1 MKNLSLAL
9 NAVLAVAVAVLYYLH
24 FSGKSSTNSS
34 TTDSTGTVGS
44 KPIVYVNSDSLLN
57 NYEFFKD
64 ARKAFEQKRAQLDT
78 EINGR
83 GSSLQREI
91 QVFQQQAPGM
101 IAAEA
106 QARQLS
112 LQKRGAEFEQ
122 YRQKAANDLAEEE
135 AKKNDELYNNISGY
149 IQKYN
154 RENDYQFVLG
164 YSKGGGILF
173 ANPNYDVTKK
183 IMEGLNKEYKE
194 SQAKAIPATTPEKK

>member
-24 FSGKSSTNSS
+24 FSGKSSTNASA
-34 TTDSTGTVGS
+34 TDSTGVAGGR
-44 KPIVYVNSDSLLN
+44 PIVYVNSDSLLS

-64 ARKAFEQKRAQLDT
+64 ARKAFEQKRAQLDI
-78 EINGR
+78 EIGGR

-122 YRQKAANDLAEEE
+122 YRQKAANDMAEEE
-135 AKKNDELYNNISGY
+135 SKKNDELYNNISSY
-149 IQKYN
+149 IKKYN
-154 RENDYQFVLG
+154 RENGYHFVLG

-173 ANPNYDVTKK
+173 ANPNFDVTKK
-183 IMEGLNKEYKE
+183 IMEGINKEYSE
-194 SQAKAIPATTPEKK
+194 SQAKAAPATAPTKK